1 MSYVFLR
8 FPKFLDKAV
17 TLSYDDASIYDK
29 RLLEIINKYGL
40 KGTFNVN
47 SALIKESDGAW
58 RLTQA
63 DIAHI
68 YTDFGHEVAVHGARH
83 CSLADLSDA
92 MIVNEIVNDRRAL
105 EEIFQK
111 PITGMAY
118 ANGSYDD
125 RVVETIKRCGI
136 DYARTVV
143 STERFDIPTDWLRM
157 PATCHHNNPRLM
169 QLAKDFLEGER
180 PTYYWSRRPK
190 LFYLWGHSHEFAKD
204 DNWNVIEEFAAYMGG
219 REDVWYATN
228 GEIFEYVRAYD
239 RLVFGVDGTFVYNPS
254 SIDVYINYY
263 DRKYVIPAGK
273 TVDIT
278 K

>member
-29 RLLEIINKYGL
+29 RFLEIINKYGL

-47 SALIKESDGAW
+47 SSLIKESDGAW

-105 EEIFQK
+105 
-111 PITGMAY
+111 
-118 ANGSYDD
+118 
-125 RVVETIKRCGI
+125 
-136 DYARTVV
+136 
-143 STERFDIPTDWLRM
+143 
-157 PATCHHNNPRLM
+157 
-169 QLAKDFLEGER
+169 
-180 PTYYWSRRPK
+180 
-190 LFYLWGHSHEFAKD
+190 
-204 DNWNVIEEFAAYMGG
+204 
-219 REDVWYATN
+219 
-228 GEIFEYVRAYD
+228 
-239 RLVFGVDGTFVYNPS
+239 
-254 SIDVYINYY
+254 
-263 DRKYVIPAGK
+263 
-273 TVDIT
+273 
-278 K
+278 